1 MTARQRVRARLIDA
15 TEHRVAVGVEGPE
28 GSKELDLSSP
38 DPVWQAPP
46 PNLDFAAVALCQY
59 AAAAGCDLVLEG
71 QATRAQLDRLEEFL
85 MIWSVWRPD
94 LFRPVAVCAEEE
106 VDPDPPAGRGGA
118 VMGFS
123 GGVDASFALAA
134 HRTGALGRLS
144 RDISL
149 GVMVVDRSLRRGGD
163 TALER
168 ASCSARR
175 SLDTYGVELAVVR
188 SNWQEDFCSAW
199 FMGFNTGYMSLLH
212 TFSGTHSAAIHA
224 TDRTYLEELHALPYG
239 SHMVIN
245 HLLGHHA
252 FPVVSTGGTH
262 ARTERIAF
270 LADHPVLLSGLRVC
284 YQDHADGANCGHCE
298 KCVRTQL
305 EMRVV
310 GLPTTEV
317 FPSPFTLDDIQAMD
331 VRRWPVL
338 SYFDAIL
345 DRLDPEDEAYDTLR
359 RWLRG
364 QRDKW
369 NPETR
374 RLRGRIRHVGRELA
388 SARSEADALREELA
402 ALRASTSW
410 QLTRPLRTAGGAL
423 REIRS

>member
-1 MTARQRVRARLIDA
+1 MTARQQMRARLTDA
-15 TEHRVAVGVEGPE
+15 TEHRVSVTVDGPG
-28 GSKELDLSSP
+28 GSKVLELTSP
-38 DPVWQAPP
+38 GPVWQAPP

-59 AAAAGCDLVLEG
+59 AAAAGWDLVLEG
-71 QATRAQLDRLEEFL
+71 RATRAQLERLAEFL
-85 MIWSVWRPD
+85 VIWSVWRPD
-94 LFRPVAVCAEEE
+94 LFRQIAIRAEEE
-106 VDPDPPAGRGGA
+106 VEPDLPADRGGA

-123 GGVDASFALAA
+123 SGVDASFALAA
-134 HRTGALGRLS
+134 HQTGALGRIS

-149 GVMVVDRSLRRGGD
+149 GVMVVDRSLRRGGEA
-163 TALER
+163 ALER
-168 ASCSARR
+168 ASSAARR
-175 SLDTYGVELAVVR
+175 SLATYGVDLAVVR

-212 TFSGTHSAAIHA
+212 TFSATHSAAIHA

-262 ARTERIAF
+262 GRTERIAF

-284 YQDHADGANCGHCE
+284 YQDHAGGANCGHCE

-305 EMRVV
+305 EMRVL

-317 FPSPFTLDDIQAMD
+317 FPSPFTLDDIQAMN

-345 DRLDPEDEAYDTLR
+345 ERLDPDDEAYDTLR
-359 RWLRG
+359 CWLRG
-364 QRDKW
+364 QRAKW
-369 NPETR
+369 NPQAR
-374 RLRGRIRHVGRELA
+374 RLRRRVRHLEQELV